1 MPRCH
6 CNRGAR
12 EISFDYPVHVY
23 QRAKNKSTLV
33 TITTIQHQYSRGK
46 RLVIIAVQKMWPRGI
61 NKNSPLDQFDIKKII
76 FSNFEIKS
84 SEVG

>member
-1 MPRCH
+1 M
-6 CNRGAR
+6 
-12 EISFDYPVHVY
+12 
-23 QRAKNKSTLV
+23 
-33 TITTIQHQYSRGK
+33 
-46 RLVIIAVQKMWPRGI
+46 VIIAVQKMWPRGI